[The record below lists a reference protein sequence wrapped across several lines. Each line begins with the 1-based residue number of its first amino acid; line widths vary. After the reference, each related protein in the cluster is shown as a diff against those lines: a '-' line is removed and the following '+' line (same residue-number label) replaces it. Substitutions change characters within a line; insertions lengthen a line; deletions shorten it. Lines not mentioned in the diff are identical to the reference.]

1 MLLYVARGQCWS
13 VFLLTVLLLLLV
25 TMLITLCSFLA
36 RHSLND
42 PAARS
47 DECLGQQTRC
57 RSKRQW
63 LSEGWQG
70 AYCSC
75 WNRTGGRNEE
85 FMLLIR
91 GQLIIPLLLRCCLLL
106 LLLLATDDA
115 CSSFFFIAYEV
126 IGSMLQQVFFLLFH
140 FLVPDGRH
148 QRRYPLQHHSVPQAI
163 KSGDAGGF
171 RSVAQ
176 TSNSSPIN
184 HP

>member
-25 TMLITLCSFLA
+25 TRLITLCSFLA

-115 CSSFFFIAYEV
+115 CSSFFFYCLRSHRVDTATSVFPSLSFSCSWWQTPTQISIA
-126 IGSMLQQVFFLLFH
+126 
-140 FLVPDGRH
+140 
-148 QRRYPLQHHSVPQAI
+148 
-163 KSGDAGGF
+163 
-171 RSVAQ
+171 
-176 TSNSSPIN
+176 TSFSAAS
-184 HP
+184 H